1 MKIKNITI
9 NNYRLLKDFSI
20 DLEDD
25 LSLVIGKNNCGKTS
39 FLSLLEKFLI
49 ADTNNFSFE
58 DFNLAYQQKLKE
70 DILKTEVGEDYSFGI
85 HLRVYIHYDKN
96 DKLKNISSLML
107 NLNPTEN
114 VVVLSFEYSMQYQ
127 EYLRLREDF
136 SDFKKD
142 NEDENKDI
150 LFFLKKNYTS
160 YFKTYIKALEYKQ
173 EANHVVLTDKAT
185 IRKIINFQRIKAKRD
200 VSNVDGTRKTS
211 DKTLSRMSSKYYEKI
226 SNDEEKESTKEL
238 QKQLSETDVKLN
250 GVYKTLFNNVV
261 EKVKRFGGM
270 KQDDSIIKIVSTL
283 EEKNILKENTSV
295 MYEHSS
301 QMLPE
306 DYNGLGYLNL
316 ISMIFEIEVILND
329 FKKKQLKHDE
339 PADINVLFIEEPEAH
354 THPQMQYVFIK
365 NIKKLLQE
373 ECQGK
378 NDKCE
383 INLQSIISTHS
394 AHIAA
399 ESDFDDIKYFYV
411 DRPNSVLA
419 KNLRSLEEEYEKDGE
434 RKNFDFLK
442 QYLTLNRSE
451 LFFADKAVFIEGD
464 TERIL
469 LPAIMKK
476 MDYEAGEEVMLL
488 PLLSQ
493 NISIVAVGAYSQ
505 VFEKFINFFGIKTLI
520 ITDIDSV
527 DVANNK
533 CKVADGDHT
542 SNSSLKYFYAAKSF
556 DELKSLEFGEKSFS
570 KNSSGKWIADK
581 NGKLCIV
588 YQTEEGNGKYRA
600 RSFED
605 SFLSLNFDYIDTN
618 KGNFRSLK
626 NKATMAAKDYY
637 AIASECIDKKT
648 LFAIDIIYFSDD
660 KFSNWN
666 IPAYIKE
673 GLLWLKA

>member
-1 MKIKNITI
+1 MKIKNIVI

-58 DFNLAYQQKLKE
+58 DFNLEYQQKLRE
-70 DILKTEVGEDYSFGI
+70 DMKTEAAEDYSFR
-85 HLRVYIHYDKN
+85 LRLRMYIHYDKDDN
-96 DKLKNISSLML
+96 LKNISSLML

-114 VVVLSFEYSMQYQ
+114 VVVLSFDYAMQYQ
-127 EYLRLREDF
+127 DFLRLRDDF
-136 SDFKKD
+136 RDFKKD
-142 NEDENKDI
+142 YGDEKKDI
-150 LFFLKKNYTS
+150 LFFLKKNHTN

-173 EANHVVLTDKAT
+173 EGNYVVLTDKAT
-185 IRKIINFQRIKAKRD
+185 IRNILNFQRIKAKRD

-211 DKTLSRMSSKYYEKI
+211 DKTLSKMSSRYYEKI

-238 QKQLSETDVKLN
+238 QKQLSETDVKLDR
-250 GVYKTLFNNVV
+250 VYETLFNNVV
-261 EKVKRFGGM
+261 EKVKRFGGV

-301 QMLPE
+301 HVLPE

-329 FKKKQLKHDE
+329 FKKKKLKHDE
-339 PADINVLFIEEPEAH
+339 PADINLLFIEEPEAH

-365 NIKKLLQE
+365 NIKTLLRE
-373 ECQGK
+373 ECDGN

-394 AHIAA
+394 AHITA

-411 DRPNSVLA
+411 DSPNSVLA
-419 KNLRSLEEEYEKDGE
+419 KNLRSLEEEYEKNGE
-434 RKNFDFLK
+434 RKNFEFLK

-476 MDYEAGEEVMLL
+476 LDYETGNAAML

-493 NISIVAVGAYSQ
+493 NISIVEVGAYSQ
-505 VFEKFINFFGIKTLI
+505 VFEKFINFLGIKTLI

-527 DVANNK
+527 NATSKK
-533 CKVADGDHT
+533 CKVADGVAT
-542 SNSSLKYFYAAKSF
+542 SNSSLKYFYAGKNF
-556 DELKSLEFGEKSFS
+556 NTLKNLAFGLKSFS
-570 KNSSGKWIADK
+570 KNGSKQWVADK
-581 NGKLCIV
+581 KGKLCIV
-588 YQTEEGNGKYRA
+588 YQTEEGKDKYHA

-605 SFLSLNFDYIDTN
+605 SFVSLNFDYIDAN
-618 KGNFRSLK
+618 KDSFKSLISRDIL
-626 NKATMAAKDYY
+626 ATKDYY
-637 AIASECIDKKT
+637 EIAAECIDKKT
-648 LFAIDIIYFSDD
+648 MFAIDIIYYSDD
-660 KFSNWN
+660 KFSNWQ

-673 GLLWLKA
+673 GLLWLKM